1 MKKLFIAIIGL
12 LLTATAAIAQDQP
25 QAQAQ
30 PLPVTQEKK
39 LIDQIVGVVATRPIL
54 ESDLVDPEYPDA
66 AKSESMPVKCKLL
79 ENLILQKMLINKAE
93 LDSLPVAEG
102 DIDQEIDRRLGIMLR
117 QMGSQEKL
125 EEFYH
130 KPMADFK
137 AEQRVPIKEDLM
149 AMEAKKKV
157 VENVKI
163 TPSEV
168 KVFFNKIPVD
178 SIPKI
183 GITYEIAHIVIE
195 PAINPD
201 ELSDARNKI
210 KLLRDRV
217 IKGENFTVLARL
229 YSDDPGSAAK
239 GGELGLFN
247 RGSMQP
253 EFEAA
258 AFNLKKKGDISEIIK
273 TSFGYHIIQLIE
285 RKGEFV
291 NVRHILITPK
301 VSSFELDKAARRID
315 SVSDLVR
322 KDSIKFDVAARRF
335 STDKSA
341 VNGGDMINPSTLNNR
356 FTENDLDPT
365 MLAILEKLKVGE
377 VSRPIPMDT
386 EDRRKAYQIITIKSK
401 SLPHTAS
408 LNTDYDLFQNIALMT
423 KKNEALEKWAKDKVS
438 TTYIKVND
446 KYKECDFYKRWF
458 K

>member
-25 QAQAQ
+25 KAQ
-30 PLPVTQEKK
+30 PQPSTQEKK

-66 AKSESMPVKCKLL
+66 AKSTSMPVKCKLL

-125 EEFYH
+125 EEFYR
-130 KPMADFK
+130 KPMAEFK
-137 AEQRVPIKEDLM
+137 ADQRVPIKENLM
-149 AMEAKKKV
+149 AEEAKKKV

-168 KVFFNKIPVD
+168 KAFFNKIPKD

-183 GITYEIAHIVIE
+183 GTTYEISQIVIE
-195 PAINPD
+195 PSINPD

-210 KLLRDRV
+210 KAMRDRV

-258 AFNLKKKGDISEIIK
+258 AFSLKKKGDISEIIK
-273 TSFGYHIIQLIE
+273 TSYGYHIIQLIE

-301 VSSFELDKAARRID
+301 VSPYELDKAARKLD
-315 SVSDLVR
+315 SVSGLIR
-322 KDSIKFDVAARRF
+322 KDSIKFDAAAKKF
-335 STDKSA
+335 STDKSF
-341 VNGGDMINPSTLNNR
+341 VNGGAMINPATLNNR
-356 FTENDLDPT
+356 FPENELDPT

-386 EDRRKAYQIITIKSK
+386 EDRRKAFHIITIKSK
-401 SLPHTAS
+401 SAPHTAS
-408 LNTDYDLFQNIALMT
+408 LSTDYDMFQNIALMT
-423 KKNEALEKWAKDKVS
+423 RKNEALEKWAKTKVT

>member
-25 QAQAQ
+25 KAQ
-30 PLPVTQEKK
+30 PQPPTQEKK

-66 AKSESMPVKCKLL
+66 AKITSMPVKCKLL

-125 EEFYH
+125 EEFYR
-130 KPMADFK
+130 KPMAEFK
-137 AEQRVPIKEDLM
+137 ADQRVPIKENLM
-149 AMEAKKKV
+149 AEEAKKKV

-168 KVFFNKIPVD
+168 KAFFNKIPTD
-178 SIPKI
+178 SIPRI
-183 GITYEIAHIVIE
+183 RTTYEISQIVIE
-195 PAINPD
+195 PSINPD

-210 KLLRDRV
+210 KAMRDRV

-229 YSDDPGSAAK
+229 YSDDPGSATK

-258 AFNLKKKGDISEIIK
+258 AFSLKKKGDISEIIK
-273 TSFGYHIIQLIE
+273 TSYGYHIIQLIE

-301 VSSFELDKAARRID
+301 VSPYELDKAARKLD
-315 SVSDLVR
+315 SVSDLIR
-322 KDSIKFDVAARRF
+322 KDSIKFDAAAKKF
-335 STDKSA
+335 STDKSF
-341 VNGGDMINPSTLNNR
+341 VNGGAMINPATLNNR
-356 FTENDLDPT
+356 FAENELDPT

-386 EDRRKAYQIITIKSK
+386 EDRRKAFRILTIKSK
-401 SLPHTAS
+401 SAPHTAS
-408 LNTDYDLFQNIALMT
+408 LSTDYDMFQNIALMT
-423 KKNEALEKWAKDKVS
+423 RKNEALEKWAKTKVT

>member
-377 VSRPIPMDT
+377 ISRPIPMDT

-423 KKNEALEKWAKDKVS
+423 KKNEALEKWAKDKVT

>member
-315 SVSDLVR
+315 SVSDLIR

>member
-12 LLTATAAIAQDQP
+12 LLSATAAIAQT
-25 QAQAQ
+25 Q
-30 PLPVTQEKK
+30 PLPQSPDKK

-54 ESDLVDPEYPDA
+54 ESDLVDPDNLDA
-66 AKSESMPVKCKLL
+66 DKNVSKTVKCKLL
-79 ENLILQKMLINKAE
+79 ENLILQKLLINKAE
-93 LDSLPVAEG
+93 MDTLPVAES
-102 DIDQEIDRRLGIMLR
+102 DIDQEIDRRLGYLLR

-125 EEFYH
+125 EQFYH
-130 KPMADFK
+130 KSMAEFK
-137 AEQRVPIKEDLM
+137 AEQRVPIKETLM
-149 AMEAKKKV
+149 AEEAKKKV
-157 VENVKI
+157 VENIKI

-168 KVFFNKIPVD
+168 KEFYNKYSKD

-183 GITYEIAHIVIE
+183 GVIYEIAHIVIE

-201 ELSDARNKI
+201 ELSEARNKI

-229 YSDDPGSAAK
+229 YSDDPGSATK

-258 AFNLKKKGDISEIIK
+258 AFSLKKKGDVSEIIK
-273 TSFGYHIIQLIE
+273 TAFGYHIIQLIE

-291 NVRHILITPK
+291 NARHILITPK
-301 VSSFELDKAARRID
+301 VSPYELDKAARKLD
-315 SVSDLVR
+315 SISDLIR
-322 KDSIKFDVAARRF
+322 KDSIKFDAAAKKF
-335 STDKSA
+335 STDKSF
-341 VNGGDMINPSTLNNR
+341 VNGGDMINPSSLNTK
-356 FTENDLDPT
+356 FSENELDPT
-365 MLAILEKLKVGE
+365 MLAILVKLKVGE

-386 EDRRKAYQIITIKSK
+386 EDRRKAYHIITVKSK
-401 SLPHTAS
+401 SLPHLAS
-408 LNTDYDLFQNIALMT
+408 LNTDYDMFQNIGLMT
-423 KKNEALEKWAKDKVS
+423 KKNDALDKWAKEKIK